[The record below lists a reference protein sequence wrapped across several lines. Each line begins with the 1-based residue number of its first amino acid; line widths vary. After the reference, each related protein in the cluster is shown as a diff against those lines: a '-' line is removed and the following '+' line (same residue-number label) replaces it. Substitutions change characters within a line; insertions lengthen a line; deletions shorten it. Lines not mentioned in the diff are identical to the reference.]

1 LERTFKPTYLPLVS
15 ELSTRSRTNKFNPE
29 ILRWK
34 IDHNVFESKL
44 AAADGRAQ
52 VERDRQ
58 DSVNACIEHPRVR
71 GCKKTLAEDAAIRKQ
86 RKEQEEIAAKQSKE
100 RWDKAVA
107 AAKLEAEQN
116 EKAAAEKEEEERER
130 KEAARER
137 GREWRE
143 TIAAKEKAKKEQRE
157 RAAAKKKERKEQRE
171 KDAAA
176 EKKQEEEKG
185 SDGAEPPAS

>member
-1 LERTFKPTYLPLVS
+1 LPSIQREPPSTLV
-15 ELSTRSRTNKFNPE
+15 LTTLFNPE

-58 DSVNACIEHPRVR
+58 DSVNACIEHPRLR
-71 GCKKTLAEDAAIRKQ
+71 GCKKILADDVVISKQ
-86 RKEQEEIAAKQSKE
+86 REEQEEIAAKQSKE

-107 AAKLEAEQN
+107 AAKLEDEQN
-116 EKAAAEKEEEERER
+116 KKAAAEREEEERKR

-137 GREWRE
+137 GRVWRE
-143 TIAAKEKAKKEQRE
+143 TIAAKEKEKKEQRE
-157 RAAAKKKERKEQRE
+157 KAAAKKKEKKEQRE
-171 KDAAA
+171 KAAAA
-176 EKKQEEEKG
+176 EKMQEKEQG
-185 SDGAEPPAS
+185 SDGAEPPSS